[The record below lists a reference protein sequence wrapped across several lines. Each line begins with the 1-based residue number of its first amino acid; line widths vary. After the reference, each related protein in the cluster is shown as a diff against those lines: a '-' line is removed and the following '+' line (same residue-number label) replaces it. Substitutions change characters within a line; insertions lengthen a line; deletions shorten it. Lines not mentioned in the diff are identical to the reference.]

1 MRTKTLPYIEAYP
14 KTVMLRDG
22 TQVELRPLLA
32 EDGGRLLDFFR
43 RIPEEERYYL
53 KENVTSPEVIQAW
66 TSNIDLSRVI
76 PIIAVVADR
85 IIGDA
90 TLHRSRA
97 IARCHIGELRIVV
110 DPRYRELG
118 LGRRLI
124 RELLDIAAELEL
136 QKVTFQLVDHWE
148 RRAIAAAAS
157 VGFREV
163 ATLKEWVHDF
173 WGDYRDLVI
182 MELHLK
188 DYQVAGW
195 F

>member
-1 MRTKTLPYIEAYP
+1 MSTRTLPYIASYP
-14 KTVMLRDG
+14 KTIMLRDG

-32 EDGGRLLDFFR
+32 EDGGRLLDFFQ

-53 KENVTSPEVIQAW
+53 KESVTSPEVVQTW
-66 TSNIDLSRVI
+66 TRNIDFSRAI
-76 PIIAVVADR
+76 PIIAVLGEQ
-85 IIGDA
+85 IIADA

-97 IARCHIGELRIVV
+97 IARCHMGELRIVV

-124 RELLDIAAELEL
+124 RELLDIAAELDL

-157 VGFREV
+157 EGFREV
-163 ATLKEWVHDF
+163 ATLRDWVHDF

-182 MELHLK
+182 MELPLK
-188 DYQVAGW
+188 DYRVAS
-195 F
+195 

>member
-1 MRTKTLPYIEAYP
+1 
-14 KTVMLRDG
+14 MLRDG
-22 TQVELRPLLA
+22 TQVELRPLLV
-32 EDGGRLLDFFR
+32 EDGGRLLDFFQ

-53 KENVTSPEVIQAW
+53 KENVTSPEVIQNW
-66 TSNIDLSRVI
+66 MRHIDFSRVI
-76 PIIAVVADR
+76 PIIAVVADQ

-90 TLHRSRA
+90 TLHRSWA

-182 MELHLK
+182 MELPLD
-188 DYQVAGW
+188 DYQLASW